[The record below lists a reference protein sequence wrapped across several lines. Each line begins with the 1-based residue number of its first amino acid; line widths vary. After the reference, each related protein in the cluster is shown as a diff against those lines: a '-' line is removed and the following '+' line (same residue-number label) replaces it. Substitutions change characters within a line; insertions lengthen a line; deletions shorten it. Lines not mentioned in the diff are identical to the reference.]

1 MVERLLCTQEVA
13 GSNPVGST
21 NMFNS
26 FMSMKITKKVQ
37 HEYFEALLEGRKQ
50 FEIRLAD
57 FKYNPGDTLVLL
69 EQKEGENELSG
80 RELECEILFT
90 INTKIAEKF
99 WAKEEIDKHG
109 LAVLSLR
116 RKFRF
121 K

>member
-1 MVERLLCTQEVA
+1 
-13 GSNPVGST
+13 
-21 NMFNS
+21 
-26 FMSMKITKKVQ
+26 MKIIKKVR

-57 FKYNPGDTLVLL
+57 FKYKPGDTLVLL
-69 EQKEGENELSG
+69 EQKHGKLSG
-80 RELECEILFT
+80 RKLECEILFT

-99 WAKEEIDKHG
+99 WTKKQINKYG

-116 RKFRF
+116 RKFKF

>member
-1 MVERLLCTQEVA
+1 
-13 GSNPVGST
+13 
-21 NMFNS
+21 
-26 FMSMKITKKVQ
+26 MKIFKKVQ

-57 FKYNPGDTLVLL
+57 FKYKSGDTLVLL
-69 EQKEGENELSG
+69 EQKPGKQELSG
-80 RELECEILFT
+80 RKLECEILFT
-90 INTKIAEKF
+90 INTKTTEKF
-99 WAKEEIDKHG
+99 WPKKQINRYG